1 MAEEE
6 QMDADDVRMRTR
18 GHRRSGDDE
27 EEEDTLH
34 MHTCFWREI
43 TFLAAEALLP

>member
-1 MAEEE
+1 MAVEE

-18 GHRRSGDDE
+18 GHRRSGDDDGVDE

-34 MHTCFWREI
+34 MHTCFWER
-43 TFLAAEALLP
+43 P

>member
-18 GHRRSGDDE
+18 GHRRSGDDDGDDE

-34 MHTCFWREI
+34 MHTCFWER
-43 TFLAAEALLP
+43 P